1 MYQGSSTKQ
10 CLICHKEL
18 NQQQD
23 LFHLVNNSSLCLS
36 CIRKFKIIN
45 SDIRIQGYHVKVLY
59 EYNDF
64 FRQLLFQYKALDDY
78 ALKDCFIES
87 FQELKMTY
95 KNYIIVVIP
104 SSQKDNKRRGFCPNV
119 EIVKTFS
126 QHIFTGLY
134 KKEDYKQ
141 TKQKDRSQ
149 VKKILSIK
157 EGNLLYKKN
166 VLVFDDVITSSNTLQ
181 AAFQQVEKYHPK
193 QIKALV
199 LACPHIDY
207 FKK

>member
-87 FQELKMTY
+87 FQELK
-95 KNYIIVVIP
+95 IISLLLFLV
-104 SSQKDNKRRGFCPNV
+104 
-119 EIVKTFS
+119 
-126 QHIFTGLY
+126 
-134 KKEDYKQ
+134 
-141 TKQKDRSQ
+141 
-149 VKKILSIK
+149 VKKIIK
-157 EGNLLYKKN
+157 DVAFVLMLKLLRHFLNIFLQVCIKKKTTN
-166 VLVFDDVITSSNTLQ
+166 RQN
-181 AAFQQVEKYHPK
+181 
-193 QIKALV
+193 
-199 LACPHIDY
+199 
-207 FKK
+207 KKIEAK

>member
-64 FRQLLFQYKALDDY
+64 FRQLLFQYKANLPGFSRLQLRLAKILQFPY
-78 ALKDCFIES
+78 RTHYTAAH
-87 FQELKMTY
+87 
-95 KNYIIVVIP
+95 IP
-104 SSQKDNKRRGFCPNV
+104 SVQLHRLPHR
-119 EIVKTFS
+119 
-126 QHIFTGLY
+126 
-134 KKEDYKQ
+134 
-141 TKQKDRSQ
+141 
-149 VKKILSIK
+149 
-157 EGNLLYKKN
+157 
-166 VLVFDDVITSSNTLQ
+166 VFPCINDLR
-181 AAFQQVEKYHPK
+181 
-193 QIKALV
+193 
-199 LACPHIDY
+199 
-207 FKK
+207 

>member
-87 FQELKMTY
+87 FQELKRTY

-104 SSQKDNKRRGFCPNV
+104 SSQKDNKRRGF
-119 EIVKTFS
+119 
-126 QHIFTGLY
+126 
-134 KKEDYKQ
+134 
-141 TKQKDRSQ
+141 
-149 VKKILSIK
+149 LS
-157 EGNLLYKKN
+157 
-166 VLVFDDVITSSNTLQ
+166 
-181 AAFQQVEKYHPK
+181 
-193 QIKALV
+193 
-199 LACPHIDY
+199 
-207 FKK
+207 

>member
-87 FQELKMTY
+87 FQELKRTY

-199 LACPHIDY
+199 LACPQIDY

>member
-87 FQELKMTY
+87 FQELKRTY
-95 KNYIIVVIP
+95 KIISLLLFLV
-104 SSQKDNKRRGFCPNV
+104 
-119 EIVKTFS
+119 
-126 QHIFTGLY
+126 
-134 KKEDYKQ
+134 
-141 TKQKDRSQ
+141 
-149 VKKILSIK
+149 VKKIINDVAFVLMLKLLRHFLNIFLQVCIK
-157 EGNLLYKKN
+157 KKTTN
-166 VLVFDDVITSSNTLQ
+166 RQN
-181 AAFQQVEKYHPK
+181 
-193 QIKALV
+193 
-199 LACPHIDY
+199 
-207 FKK
+207 KKIEAK

>member
-87 FQELKMTY
+87 FQELKRTY

-126 QHIFTGLY
+126 RHIFTGLY
-134 KKEDYKQ
+134 KKKTTNRQ
-141 TKQKDRSQ
+141 N
-149 VKKILSIK
+149 KKIEAK
-157 EGNLLYKKN
+157 
-166 VLVFDDVITSSNTLQ
+166 
-181 AAFQQVEKYHPK
+181 
-193 QIKALV
+193 
-199 LACPHIDY
+199 
-207 FKK
+207 

>member
-1 MYQGSSTKQ
+1 MHRKYQNRQ

-18 NQQQD
+18 NQETS
-23 LFHLVNNSSLCLS
+23 LFHLLYPRSLCLDCLS
-36 CIRKFKIIN
+36 KFEVVSQKTHLL
-45 SDIRIQGYHVKVLY
+45 GYSTYVLY
-59 EYNDF
+59 KYNDF
-64 FRQLLFQYKALDDY
+64 FRTTLYQYKALDDY

-87 FQELKMTY
+87 FQELKRTY

-126 QHIFTGLY
+126 RHIFTGLY

-166 VLVFDDVITSSNTLQ
+166 VFCC
-181 AAFQQVEKYHPK
+181 VE
-193 QIKALV
+193 
-199 LACPHIDY
+199 ID
-207 FKK
+207 FAGRGWVPVSPGTVE

>member
-87 FQELKMTY
+87 FQGPTK
-95 KNYIIVVIP
+95 IISLLLFLV
-104 SSQKDNKRRGFCPNV
+104 
-119 EIVKTFS
+119 
-126 QHIFTGLY
+126 
-134 KKEDYKQ
+134 
-141 TKQKDRSQ
+141 
-149 VKKILSIK
+149 VKKIIK
-157 EGNLLYKKN
+157 DVAFVLMLKLLRHFLNIFLQVCIKKKTTN
-166 VLVFDDVITSSNTLQ
+166 RQN
-181 AAFQQVEKYHPK
+181 
-193 QIKALV
+193 
-199 LACPHIDY
+199 
-207 FKK
+207 KKIEAK